1 MTNVARHIV
10 RVQSK
15 NGTLYIHLPRQL
27 VERWRLNKGDY
38 VEVIIDDEKAILRK
52 I

>member
-1 MTNVARHIV
+1 MVIKTRHIV

-15 NGTLYIHLPRQL
+15 NGTLYIHLPKEL
-27 VERWRLNKGDY
+27 TSRWNLSKGDY
-38 VEVIIDDEKAILRK
+38 IEIMFDDKIAILKK

>member
-1 MTNVARHIV
+1 MARQIV

-15 NGTLYIHLPRQL
+15 NGTLYIHLPKEL
-27 VERWRLNKGDY
+27 AKMWNLNKGDY
-38 VEVIIDDEKAILRK
+38 VELVFDDNKAIMRK